1 MAYSKNRMA
10 SKMTVTASIGNVA
23 YRLGVLTLM
32 AFLLGVIVSLLA
44 IAFVEC
50 VSWLNDVLLISPRTR
65 IQVQS
70 PALLT
75 ATTLLVPTLGG
86 LIVGC
91 LLHWYSPDKRPLGP
105 PDSIR
110 AVQLR
115 SELPSLQS
123 GIISTLASVLS
134 LGCGASVGQ
143 YGPMVYLGSM
153 LGGLATRLQL
163 AIPNLQ
169 SIAIASGV
177 SAAIATAFNAPIAG
191 LIFAHEVILR
201 HYSLQAFAPT
211 TVAAATG
218 YVIANVIFER
228 PALFLVEFAGVIHSH
243 EFALFALL
251 GIICAFLATGFMHL
265 ILYTASAGQK
275 LPVSPVYR
283 PAIAGLLLGLVAL
296 WLPDVLGTGDETL
309 RFATI
314 AGAFENQEL
323 VLIVLAKIILTAV
336 CIGFGFAG
344 GVFSPSLLIGIL
356 FGALFWSTL
365 ELLGVPNSGV
375 VVYAIC
381 GMVALTSPVI
391 GAPLTTILIIFELTR
406 NYDLTIAAMVAV
418 VFANLLAFRIFGR
431 SLFDI
436 QLARKGVDL
445 SFGRDR
451 AMLTSTLVIDYFV
464 DDFLTFDEHTPTQTA
479 IDQLVSKGRAEATVI
494 NEEGYYLGMLRLQ
507 DAIAQR
513 SEDTIGSI
521 AQKDWPT
528 FNEATSIW
536 QAMGRL
542 DRFVGEAIPVVC
554 TKTRKLLGMITEAR
568 LIEAYMEIVH
578 DLRSEE
584 NESV

>member
-1 MAYSKNRMA
+1 MA
-10 SKMTVTASIGNVA
+10 SKMTVTATVSNVT
-23 YRLGVLTLM
+23 YRLGILTLM
-32 AFLLGVIVSLLA
+32 AFFLGAIVSLLA

-50 VSWLNDVLLISPRTR
+50 VAWLNDVLLISPRTR

-70 PALLT
+70 PLFLT
-75 ATTLLVPTLGG
+75 AATLLVPTFGG
-86 LIVGC
+86 LLVGW
-91 LLHWYSPDKRPLGP
+91 LLQKHSPDKRPLGP

-115 SELPSLQS
+115 SELPSVRS
-123 GIISTLASVLS
+123 GLISTLASILS

-153 LGGLATRLQL
+153 FGGLITKLQL

-201 HYSLQAFAPT
+201 HYSLQSFAPT

-228 PALFLVEFAGVIHSH
+228 PALFLVEFSGVTYSH

-251 GIICAFLATGFMHL
+251 GIVCAFLATGFMHL

-275 LPVSPVYR
+275 LPVTPMYR

-296 WLPDVLGTGDETL
+296 WLPDVLGTGNETL

-314 AGAFENQEL
+314 EGAFENQEL
-323 VLIVLAKIILTAV
+323 VLIVLAKLILTAI

-451 AMLTSTLVIDYFV
+451 AMLTNTFAIDYLV
-464 DDFLTFDEHTPTQTA
+464 DDFLVFDANTSINEAMQ
-479 IDQLVSKGRAEATVI
+479 QLVNNGRAEATI
-494 NEEGYYLGMLRLQ
+494 THQNGDYLGMLRLQ
-507 DAIAQR
+507 DAIGHKADE
-513 SEDTIGSI
+513 SVDKVT
-521 AQKDWPT
+521 QKDWPS
-528 FNEATSIW
+528 FSESTSVW

-542 DRFVGEAIPVVC
+542 DRFVGEAIPIVSAEDG
-554 TKTRKLLGMITEAR
+554 KLLGMITEAR

>member
-251 GIICAFLATGFMHL
+251 GVICAFIATGFMHL

-323 VLIVLAKIILTAV
+323 VLIVLAKLILTAV

-507 DAIAQR
+507 DAMAQH